1 MSDRHINVK
10 KGMFQRS
17 GGIYM
22 SKSKEKFLG
31 HDAKLVFLDNL

>member
-22 SKSKEKFLG
+22 SKSKVQIPR
-31 HDAKLVFLDNL
+31 ARR